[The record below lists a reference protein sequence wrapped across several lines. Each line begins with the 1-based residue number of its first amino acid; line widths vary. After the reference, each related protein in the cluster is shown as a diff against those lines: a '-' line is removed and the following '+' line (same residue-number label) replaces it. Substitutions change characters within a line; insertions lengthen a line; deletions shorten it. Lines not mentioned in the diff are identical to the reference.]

1 MLRGVPGVQ
10 RFKRVRAVEVLASR
24 IRGRGVGAA
33 IDGHRHVDGAGV
45 VHGTVR
51 EGGAID
57 GAGVVHGAIREG
69 GIGDDGIGLRVHTAV
84 GQGVNG
90 ELRGG
95 GIVVPDEGQG
105 AVSKRPFVVGGDGV
119 GGGVRVM
126 LAGSRVFQDHP
137 AGDGMCFALQVS
149 GGQGVGRRGIGILRI
164 RLRAPPV
171 VVLQTQLVLFQEE
184 IGVLIEGQH
193 GAHGVLALSVVG
205 NKVFRLLIGENIDVI
220 FRARHCASVRKRGFA
235 VQVAT
240 ILRGRNIGVA
250 KGDERRYGEVS
261 ARPIVHVRISRE
273 KTIPCI
279 GGRFAVQRRYGQR
292 AADSQFVSLGLAEGG
307 AAVLDGQHRD
317 WHTDEARALHGKVKR
332 REIVN
337 DGAVPHPGLALAL
350 VAGGKRIQQGNQVF
364 PLCVLNLLLGTV
376 DREVKRDLAAVC
388 KGAAA
393 SQNDAG
399 AADDALIL

>member
-1 MLRGVPGVQ
+1 
-10 RFKRVRAVEVLASR
+10 
-24 IRGRGVGAA
+24 
-33 IDGHRHVDGAGV
+33 
-45 VHGTVR
+45 
-51 EGGAID
+51 
-57 GAGVVHGAIREG
+57 
-69 GIGDDGIGLRVHTAV
+69 
-84 GQGVNG
+84 
-90 ELRGG
+90 
-95 GIVVPDEGQG
+95 
-105 AVSKRPFVVGGDGV
+105 
-119 GGGVRVM
+119 M
-126 LAGSRVFQDHP
+126 LAGGRVFQDHP

-171 VVLQTQLVLFQEE
+171 VAIQRQPVRFQEE

-193 GAHGVLALSVVG
+193 GVHGVLALCVG

-250 KGDERRYGEVS
+250 KGDERRYGEVF

-317 WHTDEARALHGKVKR
+317 WHTDEARALHGKGKR
-332 REIVN
+332 RGIVN
-337 DGAVPHPGLALAL
+337 DGVVLLPDLALG
-350 VAGGKRIQQGNQVF
+350 AGGQRIQQGNQVF
-364 PLCVLNLLLGTV
+364 PLIVLNLLLGTV
-376 DREVKRDLAAVC
+376 DREVKRDRAGVC

-399 AADDALIL
+399 AADGALIL